1 LNFDYEKDSISA
13 LRGILRRKSFR
24 INAGRSEIDLIKEE
38 ERTNLEEVR
47 KIMINS
53 LQKNISY
60 LEKIGVIDEHIEK
73 VNKSLEN
80 LDLSEL
86 KYIKRNPLTDDNVE
100 IVPDGILLPIED
112 ENGNKIEYLKEN
124 RVVKE
129 EDEDIGVID
138 SFETEN
144 LEKLS
149 VDDLL
154 LLNIFWEAKA
164 IDARL
169 ELSKAKTTV
178 DHLIT
183 LAKRGDLHA
192 RRQAAAYVRDVWA
205 NKEETQTALQ
215 KLFDEI
221 GPRYAERNGGYTRA
235 LKLGNRRGDNAP
247 MCIVE
252 LV

>member
-1 LNFDYEKDSISA
+1 MSRKNIHGKAGVRFKAGYTVSKDKNM
-13 LRGILRRKSFR
+13 LRNVST
-24 INAGRSEIDLIKEE
+24 DLIIYGKV
-38 ERTNLEEVR
+38 EVTA
-47 KIMINS
+47 
-53 LQKNISY
+53 
-60 LEKIGVIDEHIEK
+60 K
-73 VNKSLEN
+73 VASQL
-80 LDLSEL
+80 
-86 KYIKRNPLTDDNVE
+86 
-100 IVPDGILLPIED
+100 
-112 ENGNKIEYLKEN
+112 
-124 RVVKE
+124 
-129 EDEDIGVID
+129 
-138 SFETEN
+138 
-144 LEKLS
+144 
-149 VDDLL
+149 
-154 LLNIFWEAKA
+154 
-164 IDARL
+164 
-169 ELSKAKTTV
+169 KTTV

>member
-1 LNFDYEKDSISA
+1 MSRKNIHGKAGVRFKAGYTVSKDRNM
-13 LRGILRRKSFR
+13 LRNVST
-24 INAGRSEIDLIKEE
+24 DLIIYGKV
-38 ERTNLEEVR
+38 EVTETVA
-47 KIMINS
+47 KQ
-53 LQKNISY
+53 L
-60 LEKIGVIDEHIEK
+60 
-73 VNKSLEN
+73 KS
-80 LDLSEL
+80 S
-86 KYIKRNPLTDDNVE
+86 
-100 IVPDGILLPIED
+100 
-112 ENGNKIEYLKEN
+112 
-124 RVVKE
+124 
-129 EDEDIGVID
+129 
-138 SFETEN
+138 
-144 LEKLS
+144 
-149 VDDLL
+149 
-154 LLNIFWEAKA
+154 
-164 IDARL
+164 
-169 ELSKAKTTV
+169 V